1 MKFAILSILYV
12 VAGSGLMLHG
22 ITQPD
27 PDTVLAGTGL
37 LLLSFVLLVASS
49 TWVFVKSL
57 RSLVEIM
64 TDLHVACVAGWIGTQ
79 RLFRQTQ
86 NPAH

>member
-22 ITQPD
+22 ITQSD

-37 LLLSFVLLVASS
+37 LLLSFVLLVASI
-49 TWVFVKSL
+49 VDPEMGG
-57 RSLVEIM
+57 R
-64 TDLHVACVAGWIGTQ
+64 
-79 RLFRQTQ
+79 
-86 NPAH
+86 

>member
-1 MKFAILSILYV
+1 MMFATLSILYV

-37 LLLSFVLLVASS
+37 LLLSFVLLVASI
-49 TWVFVKSL
+49 
-57 RSLVEIM
+57 VEPEM
-64 TDLHVACVAGWIGTQ
+64 GG
-79 RLFRQTQ
+79 R
-86 NPAH
+86 